1 MTYATHVATYRMK
14 EVCLLYDKIFK
25 VEVCKPFCDLSIEF
39 YQFPIA
45 ETCAQIPV
53 KWQDECRKRVAG
65 IKLMPKDY
73 AEIEEDDPISG
84 GNSTKSMQQSDN
96 AAAKLTLT
104 CLVFILSV
112 LL

>member
-1 MTYATHVATYRMK
+1 M
-14 EVCLLYDKIFK
+14 
-25 VEVCKPFCDLSIEF
+25 
-39 YQFPIA
+39 
-45 ETCAQIPV
+45 
-53 KWQDECRKRVAG
+53 AG

-104 CLVFILSV
+104 CLVFMLSV
-112 LL
+112 VL